1 MYNTIKKLKGT
12 VKLKG
17 DKSISHR
24 LLMIASLINDKSTI
38 RNLSTCE
45 DVITTMECLR
55 QCNIAINETMYE
67 TSIKGGTLAS
77 PEDVLDCKNSGT
89 TARMMIG
96 LLAGQKISSSFKG
109 DSSLMQRPM
118 KRIIEPL
125 TAMLIKVKHN
135 NNLLP
140 ISIDP
145 NSVQPIDYN
154 SYTNSAQVKSSL
166 MFAALGTNKY
176 SNIAYNK
183 STRDHTEKI
192 LHYLNFDI
200 SINDK
205 IKIRKSTV
213 NKGFLIEIPGD
224 ISNASFLIGACLI
237 IPGSKITVKD
247 VLYNKTRFGFIDVL
261 LKMGANIKIINENT
275 KNNPELYCDII
286 VEYTSDLKGVDI
298 KGNEVIRMIDEI
310 PILSI
315 VATQANGQTVL
326 MDATELKYKESNRLS
341 LIYRNLKLMGANI
354 KEEKDGL
361 IINGN
366 KKLYYTTTN
375 HGNDHRIA
383 MSFEVLHLLINNKM
397 DNAYHDVIK
406 ISFPEF
412 YELIEG
418 LIQ

>member
-1 MYNTIKKLKGT
+1 M
-12 VKLKG
+12 
-17 DKSISHR
+17 
-24 LLMIASLINDKSTI
+24 
-38 RNLSTCE
+38 
-45 DVITTMECLR
+45 
-55 QCNIAINETMYE
+55 
-67 TSIKGGTLAS
+67 
-77 PEDVLDCKNSGT
+77 
-89 TARMMIG
+89 
-96 LLAGQKISSSFKG
+96 
-109 DSSLMQRPM
+109 
-118 KRIIEPL
+118 
-125 TAMLIKVKHN
+125 
-135 NNLLP
+135 
-140 ISIDP
+140 
-145 NSVQPIDYN
+145 
-154 SYTNSAQVKSSL
+154 
-166 MFAALGTNKY
+166 
-176 SNIAYNK
+176 
-183 STRDHTEKI
+183 
-192 LHYLNFDI
+192 
-200 SINDK
+200 
-205 IKIRKSTV
+205 
-213 NKGFLIEIPGD
+213 
-224 ISNASFLIGACLI
+224 
-237 IPGSKITVKD
+237 
-247 VLYNKTRFGFIDVL
+247 
-261 LKMGANIKIINENT
+261 
-275 KNNPELYCDII
+275 YCDII

-397 DNAYHDVIK
+397 DNVYHDVIK